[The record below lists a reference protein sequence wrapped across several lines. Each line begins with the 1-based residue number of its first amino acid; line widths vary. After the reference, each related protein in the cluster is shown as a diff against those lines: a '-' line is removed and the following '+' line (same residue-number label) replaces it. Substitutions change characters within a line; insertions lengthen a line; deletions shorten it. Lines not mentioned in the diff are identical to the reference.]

1 MPRFLTIL
9 FFVFLNTTSFS
20 QKPFTTLDVPGEV
33 DNIQGM
39 MVGNDIFLTMEES
52 NANGAPSSLSYFI
65 KPDGTH
71 VEIDLNRAGMGPL
84 IAGVRQHD
92 STYFYY
98 LDINKDHAYINS
110 LLANQSGPKTITVD
124 DNIEVP
130 GKIYGSYVEN
140 ERLYILCAVKK
151 DYTIKLLGFHSG
163 RLESEK
169 TYPLS
174 FDLGKRKESIVSFFE
189 TKYVPTPRQASG
201 LVKLIKEKEF
211 LWILADEPPTS
222 ASTENTG
229 FKTTVIRINLVTS
242 ESVIKTFFEEDPN
255 TFVTYLQKGQLF
267 RLVNAPRAARIDEYN
282 FDTGKKV
289 KTTILNRGKEPGR
302 DSTYARIGG
311 RFRTEK
317 DVKGAYIV
325 KRVFGSLLIV
335 DSLSQNEQLLTV
347 GHYGDHLMKFGGVT
361 NLLSVAVGV
370 ASLIV
375 NELAE
380 GPITTVYSY
389 YRGSMDSGFT
399 ATYQSPFI
407 QKVIDDYEYKQ
418 LIGRVRYEY
427 RGYLNQ
433 PGFVYAVYR
442 KAKSGSIEILK
453 FEKHCCPDK

>member
-1 MPRFLTIL
+1 MVRFLNVL
-9 FFVFLNTTSFS
+9 FFVFLSINSFS
-20 QKPFTTLDVPGEV
+20 QKPFAKVNAPGEV
-33 DNIQGM
+33 DNLQGM
-39 MVGNDIFLTMEES
+39 MVGNDLFLTMERS
-52 NANGAPSSLSYFI
+52 NPNEGLSNLSYFI
-65 KPDGTH
+65 HADGTNS
-71 VEIDLNRAGMGPL
+71 EIKLDDVGTRPL
-84 IAGVRQHD
+84 VAGVRQHD

-98 LDINKDHAYINS
+98 LDIDKEHAYIYGLSVNQQGS
-110 LLANQSGPKTITVD
+110 LTNKVD
-124 DNIEVP
+124 DNSEVP

-140 ERLYILCAVKK
+140 ERLYVLCAVKK
-151 DYTIKLLGFHSG
+151 DYTLKLLGFHSG

-189 TKYVPTPRQASG
+189 TKYIPTPRQASG
-201 LVKLIKEKEF
+201 FVKLIKENEL
-211 LWILADEPPTS
+211 LWILVDEPPTPS
-222 ASTENTG
+222 TTENTG
-229 FKTTVIRINLVTS
+229 FKTTVIKIDLATS
-242 ESVIKTFFEEDPN
+242 QSVIKTFFEAEPN
-255 TFVTYLQKGQLF
+255 AFVTYLRNGHLF
-267 RLVNAPRAARIDEYN
+267 RLVNAPKGARIDEYDFN
-282 FDTGKKV
+282 TAKKV
-289 KTTILNRGKEPGR
+289 NTAILNRGKEKGR

-325 KRVFGSLLIV
+325 KRIFGPLLIV
-335 DSLSQNEQLLTV
+335 DSLSEHEQFLTV
-347 GHYGDHLMKFGGVT
+347 GHYGDHMMKFGGVT

-370 ASLIV
+370 ASLIA

-407 QKVIDDYEYKQ
+407 QKIIDDYEYKQ

-442 KAKSGSIEILK
+442 KAKSSEIEILK
-453 FEKHCCPDK
+453 FEK